1 MANENENSN
10 SEIEAINLDE
20 ISDIDVL
27 KEHYQKLD
35 GTYREISDKNK
46 QLFER
51 TKKAEG
57 FELKDGKWVKPEA
70 KPKAEPK
77 GKVEHEPSKEPS
89 KPSELDYGQ
98 MALLRGEGIKGAG
111 ETALFKEIM
120 SETGKDVLATLD
132 SPYFKTRL
140 TEFREA
146 QESKDA
152 IPKGKNRSG
161 QQGTTDLDVAY
172 AKFKDTGEMPQ
183 DFKTRVAVKNKM
195 LEEEKAKNMFSGP
208 SVIGPQVQQY

>member
-70 KPKAEPK
+70 KPKVEPK
-77 GKVEHEPSKEPS
+77 VNADLSTEPS
-89 KPSELDYGQ
+89 KPNELDYGQ
-98 MALLRGEGIKGAG
+98 MALLRGEGIKGAV

-132 SPYFKTRL
+132 SNYFKTRL
-140 TEFREA
+140 AEFRET

-152 IPKGKNRSG
+152 IPKGTKRSG
-161 QQGTTDLDVAY
+161 QIGTTDFDIAY
-172 AKFKDTGEMPQ
+172 AKFKDTGELPQ
-183 DFKTRVAVKNKM
+183 DFKTRVAIKNKVVA
-195 LEEEKAKNMFSGP
+195 EEADKNMF
-208 SVIGPQVQQY
+208 